1 EAAPTGFVL
10 WLSFRSGYD
19 GLLRYPLSPTLS
31 REGEGSFILFML
43 RRSLKS
49 LPDPPFGK
57 GRGFRSFHRRGGIWK
72 SLPGPPFGKGRE
84 FRSLHRRGG
93 SENLSSALPLEKGRS
108 FVPFIV
114 EGDLEIPP
122 RPSLWKREGGA
133 ASLLYIR
140 VRFLCPAPPLVYEL
154 AGGAGLPSLRSSP
167 L

>member
-1 EAAPTGFVL
+1 GLVCLVFGLYDGVLGDLLFDLDGHGALSCVGAVGALGSVRLVVFLSRLEAAPTGFVL

-72 SLPGPPFGKGRE
+72 SLPDPPFGKERG
-84 FRSLHRRGG
+84 FRSFHRRGG
-93 SENLSSALPLEKGRS
+93 FLNPSPALPLEKGGQS
-108 FVPFIV
+108 V
-114 EGDLEIPP
+114 
-122 RPSLWKREGGA
+122 A
-133 ASLLYIR
+133 
-140 VRFLCPAPPLVYEL
+140 
-154 AGGAGLPSLRSSP
+154 
-167 L
+167 